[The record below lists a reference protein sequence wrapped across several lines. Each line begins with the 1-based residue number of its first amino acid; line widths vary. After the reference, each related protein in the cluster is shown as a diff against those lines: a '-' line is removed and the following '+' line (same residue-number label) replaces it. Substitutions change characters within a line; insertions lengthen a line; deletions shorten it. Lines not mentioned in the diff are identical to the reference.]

1 MQLLGMTRSIKMLE
15 TVCVKRLWASQN
27 WGAEAGCCCSHQTGG
42 LPSRENVLRVVC
54 FQLEHVGAVR
64 ASVHGTR
71 TRHPLKREQEEET
84 LLPCHTWSLPFPLC
98 CVPSPPPP
106 SWGQKSCSAH
116 QGERLPL
123 TGTFFLLPPMLPWAE
138 LKALGQSASKSKKIT
153 SKNKVCHC
161 CSFPREACAGYSAQA
176 DCL

>member
-106 SWGQKSCSAH
+106 QLGTKKLLCTPR
-116 QGERLPL
+116 GEAPL
-123 TGTFFLLPPMLPWAE
+123 DRHFFPPPPNAAMGGA
-138 LKALGQSASKSKKIT
+138 
-153 SKNKVCHC
+153 
-161 CSFPREACAGYSAQA
+161 
-176 DCL
+176 